1 MSLKEQIQKD
11 FIEAFKA
18 KDAVKSSALKM
29 LQAEIKNTEIKKQNP
44 LDDGEVVQVAAKEA
58 KKRKDAMEIYEK
70 ENRKEMYEN
79 EKAEFEILSRYL
91 PEQMKEE
98 EIRKLVKDAIGK
110 TSALSAEDIGKV
122 MGVLMPQVRGKADG
136 SLVNKIV
143 KESLSS

>member
-79 EKAEFEILSRYL
+79 EKAEFEVLSRYL
-91 PEQMKEE
+91 PEQMSEE
-98 EIRKLVKDAIGK
+98 EIRKLVKSAIEK